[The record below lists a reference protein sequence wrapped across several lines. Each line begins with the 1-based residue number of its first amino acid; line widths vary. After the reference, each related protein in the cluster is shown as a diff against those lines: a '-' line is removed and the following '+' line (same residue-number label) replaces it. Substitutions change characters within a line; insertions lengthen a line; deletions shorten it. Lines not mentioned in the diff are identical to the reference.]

1 MTIDRKQLAC
11 FVVGAE
17 IAPGQWRWGVLN
29 EDHQW
34 LTSLDE
40 VRSQDAE
47 RAGVRCCNPSQAVRQ
62 ASAAGL
68 GVQPEADIVAY
79 RLFQLTDSDECAT
92 VLSGRVL
99 G

>member
-17 IAPGQWRWGVLN
+17 TAPGQWQWGVLN

-34 LTSLDE
+34 LTALDE

-47 RAGVRCCNPSQAVRQ
+47 RAGVRCCNPSEAVRR
-62 ASAAGL
+62 AAMAGL
-68 GVQPEADIVAY
+68 AVDGAADIVAY

-92 VLSGRVL
+92 VLSGKVL